1 MRKERNSISSKDFRR
16 TSRNSAAWQSTRRV
30 NPGHI
35 ANGQLR
41 ISGRVWTSGAPATPD
56 GEFRLLAL
64 KKTRNIL
71 AALKAASVLG
81 LLILSVGSVAANQR
95 SSPGRLEQGPTT
107 AAVVF
112 GVSGVV
118 LDPSNAAIAGAKV
131 TLHEGSPENEP
142 SMVTD
147 LAGHFE
153 FAGIMPGSYEIEVQ
167 REGFKILKNH
177 VKVGPRSPAP
187 LRIVLPLAELH
198 EEVTATNSQGPLSR
212 EATENAD
219 IIRLDRQALDSLPI
233 QDNDVVKA
241 ITEMLGP
248 GSGASGG
255 PVLIVDGVLASE
267 VGVPASAIQE
277 VRINQNPYSAE
288 YSAPG
293 KNRIEIITKN
303 ASSAYHGSLDASF
316 RDSQLDARNAFADAR
331 PPERLSLFDGYFSGP
346 LGKSQETTFQ
356 VSASKK
362 QDDRQSI
369 VYAQVPSGTLS
380 QNFPNPQRSTYFL
393 AGINREITKGNN
405 LAIRYSFFNWSDK
418 ANGVG
423 GVNLP
428 GAASDESSSRH
439 YFYVSDRAT
448 ITPNLINEF
457 SVRVTTSDS
466 ITRSVL
472 QGQPRI
478 VVPDAFVG
486 GGGQTN
492 YNALRNYLQ
501 LTDTLSW
508 SHGKHLVKAGINL
521 PELSRW
527 SLNDRSN
534 FDGTFQFSSLKD
546 YLRGR
551 PFSFMQQQGTSQLVY
566 WQKEVGLFVQDEMRV
581 RPGLSIAFGLRYDWQ
596 NYISNPKNFAPR
608 LSFAFA
614 PGKTRKVAFRG
625 GAGIFY
631 ETTGQAAIAD
641 MLRFNGQTLRQ
652 IVISNPSYPN
662 PFTAGGVPQTIPN
675 SIVRFAPDLRLP
687 YNLQYSFGVET
698 QLQKSTT
705 FTATY
710 VGMRGFDLFRSRD
723 LNAPLP
729 PLYVQRPDPEIGT
742 LREIESAG
750 NLTSNALKLTVRTKI
765 GRFFNGMAQYTLSRS
780 YGDTAGIAAFP
791 ANQYDLSGEWS
802 RSDFDALHFF
812 YFYGTFA
819 APKSVS
825 LGASLSVRSGQPY
838 TMTTGTDDYGT
849 TFANARPPGVPRN
862 SLEGPGSTTLN
873 LRLAKTFRLGA
884 AKAGKHKKEENT
896 GASAT
901 VAVDAFNVLNHV
913 NFGRPVGNLSSPF
926 FGDSISAGPPRRL
939 QVLVRFQF

>member
-1 MRKERNSISSKDFRR
+1 M
-16 TSRNSAAWQSTRRV
+16 
-30 NPGHI
+30 G
-35 ANGQLR
+35 
-41 ISGRVWTSGAPATPD
+41 
-56 GEFRLLAL
+56 
-64 KKTRNIL
+64 
-71 AALKAASVLG
+71 
-81 LLILSVGSVAANQR
+81 SVGASQGN
-95 SSPGRLEQGPTT
+95 SPRRPEQGPTT
-107 AAVVF
+107 PAAVF

-131 TLHEGSPENEP
+131 TLHGGSLENEP
-142 SMVTD
+142 STATD
-147 LAGHFE
+147 LAGHFQ
-153 FAGIMPGSYEIEVQ
+153 FAGVTPGSYEVEVQ
-167 REGFKILKNH
+167 REGFKVLKSH
-177 VKVGPRSPAP
+177 VKVGLHSSAP

-198 EEVTATNSQGPLSR
+198 EEVTTTDSQGQLSR

-241 ITEMLGP
+241 VTEMLGP

-255 PVLIVDGVLASE
+255 AVLIVDGVVASE

-303 ASSAYHGSLDASF
+303 GSSDYHGSLDASF
-316 RDSQLDARNAFADAR
+316 RDYRLDARNAFAGA
-331 PPERLSLFDGYFSGP
+331 PAPERLSLFDGYFSGP
-346 LGKSQETTFQ
+346 LGTSKATTFQ
-356 VSASKK
+356 VSASQK

-393 AGINREITKGNN
+393 AGINRQLGKGNN

-418 ANGVG
+418 GNGVG

-428 GAASDESSSRH
+428 EAASDEFSSRH
-439 YFYVSDRAT
+439 YLYVSDRGA

-457 SVRVTTSDS
+457 SVRATTSDS
-466 ITRSVL
+466 ITRSAL

-478 VVPDAFVG
+478 VVLDAFVG
-486 GGGQTN
+486 GDGQTN
-492 YNALRNYLQ
+492 YNELRNYLQ

-508 SHGKHLVKAGINL
+508 SHGKHLVKIGINL

-527 SLNDRSN
+527 SLNDRTN

-546 YLRGR
+546 YLQGR
-551 PFSFMQQQGTSQLVY
+551 PFSFVQQQGTSQLVY
-566 WQKEVGLFVQDEMRV
+566 WQKEIGIFAQDEMRV

-608 LSFAFA
+608 VSFAFA
-614 PGKTRKVAFRG
+614 PGRSRKIVFRG

-652 IVISNPSYPN
+652 TVLSNPSYPN
-662 PFTAGGVPQTIPN
+662 ALTAGDVPQTLPN
-675 SIVRFAPDLRLP
+675 TIVRFAPDLRLP

-710 VGMRGFDLFRSRD
+710 VGDRGFNLFRSRD

-729 PLYVQRPDPEIGT
+729 PLYVQRPNPEIGT
-742 LREIESAG
+742 LREVESDG
-750 NLTSNALKLTVRTKI
+750 DLGSNALKLAVRTKI
-765 GRFFNGMAQYTLSRS
+765 GSFFNGMAQYTLSRS
-780 YGDTAGIAAFP
+780 YDDTAGIAAFP
-791 ANQYDLSGEWS
+791 ANQYNLTGEWS
-802 RSDFDALHFF
+802 RSNSDSLHFF
-812 YFYGTFA
+812 YLYGTLNG
-819 APKSVS
+819 PKGVS
-825 LGASLSVRSGQPY
+825 LGTSLSVRSGQPY
-838 TMTTGTDDYGT
+838 TITTGTDDYGT

-873 LRLAKTFRLGA
+873 LRLAKSFSLIR
-884 AKAGKHKKEENT
+884 AKTGKRRKDEKK
-896 GASAT
+896 GLSAT

-913 NFGRPVGNLSSPF
+913 NLGKPVGNLSSPF
-926 FGDSISAGPPRRL
+926 FGHSISASPPRRL
-939 QVLVRFQF
+939 QMLVRFQF

>member
-1 MRKERNSISSKDFRR
+1 MRKERNSV
-16 TSRNSAAWQSTRRV
+16 SA
-30 NPGHI
+30 
-35 ANGQLR
+35 
-41 ISGRVWTSGAPATPD
+41 
-56 GEFRLLAL
+56 F
-64 KKTRNIL
+64 
-71 AALKAASVLG
+71 KAACITG
-81 LLILSVGSVAANQR
+81 LFILSVSSVAANQR
-95 SSPGRLEQGPTT
+95 GSPGRFDQGSTTPTE
-107 AAVVF
+107 VL
-112 GVSGVV
+112 GISGVV
-118 LDPSNAAIAGAKV
+118 LDPSDAAIAGAKV
-131 TLHEGSPENEP
+131 ILHGGSLKNEP
-142 SMVTD
+142 STATD
-147 LAGHFE
+147 LTGHFQ
-153 FAGIMPGSYEIEVQ
+153 FTSVHPGNYEVEVQ
-167 REGFKILKNH
+167 REGFKTLRSR
-177 VKVGPRSPAP
+177 VKVGPRSSAP
-187 LRIVLPLAELH
+187 LRIVLPLAEVY
-198 EEVTATNSQGPLSR
+198 EEVTATNSRGQLSGD
-212 EATENAD
+212 ATENAD
-219 IIRLDRQALDSLPI
+219 VITLDRQTLDSLPAL
-233 QDNDVVKA
+233 DNDVVRA
-241 ITEMLGP
+241 VTEMLGP
-248 GSGASGG
+248 GSGGSGG
-255 PVLIVDGVLASE
+255 AILIVDGVMASE

-303 ASSAYHGSLDASF
+303 GSSHYHGSLDTSF
-316 RDSQLDARNAFADAR
+316 RDYRLDARNAFSDTR
-331 PPERLSLFDGYFSGP
+331 PPERLSVFDGYFSGP
-346 LGKSQETTFQ
+346 LGKSKTTTFQ
-356 VSASKK
+356 VNASQK

-369 VYAQVPSGTLS
+369 VYAELPSGTFS

-393 AGINREITKGNN
+393 VGINQDIGKGNK
-405 LAIRYSFFNWSDK
+405 LAIRYGFFNWSDK
-418 ANGVG
+418 AYGVG

-428 GAASDESSSRH
+428 EVASDESSRRH
-439 YFYVSDRAT
+439 YIYVSDRAT
-448 ITPNLINEF
+448 ITANVVNEF
-457 SVRVTTSDS
+457 SVRATTSDS

-478 VVPDAFVG
+478 VVLDAFVG
-486 GGGQTN
+486 GSGQMN
-492 YNALRNYLQ
+492 YNALHNYLQ
-501 LTDTLSW
+501 LNDTLSW

-527 SLNDRSN
+527 SLNDRTN
-534 FDGTFQFSSLKD
+534 FDGTFQFSSLTD
-546 YLRGR
+546 YLQSR
-551 PFSFMQQQGTSQLVY
+551 PFSFVQQRGTSQLLY

-581 RPGLSIAFGLRYDWQ
+581 RQGLSIAFGLRYDWQ

-608 LSFAFA
+608 LSFAYA
-614 PGKTRKVAFRG
+614 PGKSRKVVFRG
-625 GAGIFY
+625 GTGIFY

-652 IVISNPSYPN
+652 IVLSNPSYPN
-662 PFTAGGVPQTIPN
+662 PFTAGGVPQTLPN

-765 GRFFNGMAQYTLSRS
+765 SRFFNGMAQYTLSRS
-780 YGDTAGIAAFP
+780 YDDTAGIAAFP

-802 RSDFDALHFF
+802 RSNFDALHFF
-812 YFYGTFA
+812 YFYGTFN
-819 APKSVS
+819 APKGVS
-825 LGASLSVRSGQPY
+825 LGASLSVHSRQPY
-838 TMTTGTDDYGT
+838 TMTTGTDAYGT
-849 TFANARPPGVPRN
+849 TFANARPAGVSRN

-873 LRLAKTFRLGA
+873 LRLAKTFRLVA
-884 AKAGKHKKEENT
+884 AKTGKRKKEENT

-926 FGDSISAGPPRRL
+926 FGHSISASPPRRL
-939 QVLVRFQF
+939 QMLVRFQF